1 MNNNE
6 TAISDEEAYLILKNI
21 DENIGDI
28 KSDVIDIRDNIEETE
43 IANEKEEKK
52 EEEKKEEK
60 QEISEIK
67 SGEAEAE
74 EESSVTLETLSA
86 QIDDT
91 NSLLQDNNN
100 LQTIGIFTQGII
112 IGVNGEAG
120 SNAITIPAS
129 ATVTSIFIIVSP
141 IYKPP

>member
-112 IGVNGEAG
+112 IGVLLLTLFW
-120 SNAITIPAS
+120 SRF
-129 ATVTSIFIIVSP
+129 V
-141 IYKPP
+141 K